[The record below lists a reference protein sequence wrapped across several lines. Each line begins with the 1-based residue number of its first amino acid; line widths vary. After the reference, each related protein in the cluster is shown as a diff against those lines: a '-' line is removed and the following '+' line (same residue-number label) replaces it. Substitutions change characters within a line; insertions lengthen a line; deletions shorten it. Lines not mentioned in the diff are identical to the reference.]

1 MQVIDLAVRP
11 AKGAT
16 PERVLEL
23 SCDPESG
30 VIGDH
35 GSSRRRQITLLSM
48 EQWQAACE
56 QVGHEV
62 AWTTRRANLLVSGDT
77 FSPQHDGRRLQIG
90 EVEIRIH
97 GELVP
102 CQQMEDQQPG
112 LMASLQPDWRG
123 GVYGEIVAAGTIRPG
138 DTLEFFAE

>member
-11 AKGAT
+11 SKGAT

-23 SCDPESG
+23 SCDPEAG

-35 GSSRRRQITLLSM
+35 GSSRRRQITLLST
-48 EQWQAACE
+48 EQWQSACE
-56 QVGHEV
+56 QVGQEV
-62 AWTTRRANLLVSGDT
+62 AWTTRRANLLVSGGS
-77 FSPQHDGRRLQIG
+77 FGPEHDGRKLRIG
-90 EVEIRIH
+90 EVEILIH

-112 LMASLQPDWRG
+112 LLQSLQPDWRG
-123 GVYGEIVAAGTIRPG
+123 GLHGEIISAGTIHPG
-138 DTLEFFAE
+138 DDLEVLD

>member
-11 AKGAT
+11 SKGAT

-23 SCDPESG
+23 SCDPEAG

-35 GSSRRRQITLLSM
+35 GSSRRRQITLLST
-48 EQWQAACE
+48 EQWQSACE
-56 QVGHEV
+56 QVGQEV
-62 AWTTRRANLLVSGDT
+62 AWTTRRANLLVSGGC
-77 FSPQHDGRRLQIG
+77 FGPKHDGRKLRIG
-90 EVEIRIH
+90 EVEILIH

-112 LMASLQPDWRG
+112 LLHSLQPDWRG
-123 GVYGEIVAAGTIRPG
+123 GLHGEIITAGTIRPG
-138 DTLEFFAE
+138 DALEVFD

>member
-1 MQVIDLAVRP
+1 MEVIDLAVRP
-11 AKGAT
+11 SKGAT

-23 SCDPESG
+23 SCDPETG

-35 GSSRRRQITLLSM
+35 GSSRRRQITLLST
-48 EQWQAACE
+48 EQWQTACE

-62 AWTTRRANLLVSGDT
+62 AWTTRRANLLVRGGP
-77 FSPQHDGRRLQIG
+77 FGPEHEGKRLRIG
-90 EVEIRIH
+90 EVEIHIH

-102 CQQMEDQQPG
+102 CQQMEDQQSG

-123 GVYGEIVAAGTIRPG
+123 GLHGEIIAGGTIRPG
-138 DTLEFFAE
+138 DSLEVVDV